1 MIFRSRAPVRIDFAG
16 GWSDVAL
23 FCEQTPGY
31 VLGAAI
37 SLYSYAMV
45 KQLPRKTNSAGV
57 VARNEAITNFPEVQ
71 SSVVSWRDIVE
82 THKKEIPNN
91 GIKIYSTDFDIYQA
105 ASDIKDL
112 EYDGSIDLIK
122 AAVKKTCT
130 TGIEII
136 TRCDAPAGAGLGS
149 SASMGVALC
158 GVIASIMH
166 SEVSMDLILPY
177 EFAEYASEIERV
189 ELGILGG
196 KQDQY
201 LSAYGGINFMEFN
214 GEEVRIN
221 KLPLAPSIL
230 MELEKHLVLCYTGQ
244 SRLSS
249 DIHEK
254 VVKNFKNGEQHT
266 LNAISELKRIALE
279 MKVELIGGNF
289 SGFAELMSANWES
302 QKQLDSSVTNP
313 FIDAVFNLAM
323 DNGAAGGKACGA
335 GGGGCLVFYCPDTE
349 HIVRKKLQE
358 KGMQII
364 DFTFDFDGLQTW
376 SLERK

>member
-37 SLYSYAMV
+37 SLYSYATV
-45 KQLPRKTNSAGV
+45 KPLPAEPTAGV
-57 VARNEAITNFPEVQ
+57 A
-71 SSVVSWRDIVE
+71 SCRDIVKTKE
-82 THKKEIPNN
+82 YGYTHKKEMPNN
-91 GIKIYSTDFDIYQA
+91 GIKIYSADFDIYQA

-122 AAVKKTCT
+122 AAVKKSCI
-130 TGIEII
+130 TGVEII

-158 GVIASIMH
+158 GVIASQT
-166 SEVSMDLILPY
+166 DNLILPC

-221 KLPLAPSIL
+221 RLPLKKSIL
-230 MELEKHLVLCYTGQ
+230 RELEKHLVLCYTGN

-249 DIHEK
+249 DIHER
-254 VVKNFKNGEQHT
+254 VVRNFKNGEQHT
-266 LNAISELKRIALE
+266 LNAIWELKRIPLE
-279 MKVELIGGNF
+279 MKNELIWANF
-289 SGFAELMSANWES
+289 SGFAELMSANWEC

-313 FIDAVFNLAM
+313 FIDEIFNLAM

-335 GGGGCLVFYCPDTE
+335 GGGGCLIFYCPDTE

-376 SLERK
+376 SLECNGKGSG